1 MKPAENEEI
10 KWHVLN
16 LRHIR
21 ALQAAPLLDDAGMQ
35 TFVPPKVTNLLFANA
50 SENGLRDFMTFNAVG
65 QKMHFMR
72 SRETVRPIVVRDD
85 DMELFKRVCAA
96 FDAPIV
102 MTGKPVL
109 KLGDHVRIKD
119 GPLKG
124 VEGDVVRIRK
134 SKRVLINIGNVIWA
148 ATGYIRPEQLEVIA
162 GGE

>member
-16 LRHIR
+16 LRYIR
-21 ALQAAPLLDDAGMQ
+21 ALQVAPLLDDAGMQ
-35 TFVPPKVTNLLFANA
+35 TFVPPMVTNLLFANA

-65 QKMHFMR
+65 QKMRFMR

-102 MTGKPVL
+102 MTEKPVL
-109 KLGDHVRIKD
+109 KLGDHVRIKE

-162 GGE
+162 GEE